1 LIEILDRKKIPSKW
15 REWVE
20 QVVSGGRVGINLN
33 GELGNYF
40 RTFKGLRQG
49 DTLSPLL
56 FNLVAYGL
64 ATLLTKAREASL
76 FRGLVPELI
85 EGGLTPPQYANDII
99 IFLEADDEVIVNT
112 KFLLYYFE
120 NMSGLR
126 INYHKSEVMVV
137 GATEEESATIAN
149 MLNCKVG
156 SLHIKYLGIPVSNSK
171 LFARDLLYVGL
182 KVEKRLPA

>member
-1 LIEILDRKKIPSKW
+1 LIEILVRKKNPSKW

-49 DTLSPLL
+49 DPLSPLL

-76 FRGLVPELI
+76 FRGLVPDR
-85 EGGLTPPQYANDII
+85 GGTYSP
-99 IFLEADDEVIVNT
+99 
-112 KFLLYYFE
+112 
-120 NMSGLR
+120 
-126 INYHKSEVMVV
+126 
-137 GATEEESATIAN
+137 TI
-149 MLNCKVG
+149 C
-156 SLHIKYLGIPVSNSK
+156 
-171 LFARDLLYVGL
+171 
-182 KVEKRLPA
+182 